1 MLKDIFSLIKGYL
14 SRFAI
19 WLVVIIFFAAGLT
32 LYSSYRQARRKGK
45 PMYIKGIITDRYD
58 RSSRFKKRG
67 AFFQYRFEVN
77 GKTYINSAYRSLCSE
92 CKDISCV
99 VGDSVLI
106 EYRKGN
112 PNNNVPV
119 CNR

>member
-1 MLKDIFSLIKGYL
+1 MLKDIFSLIKWCFL
-14 SRFAI
+14 RIAE

-32 LYSSYRQARRKGK
+32 LYFSYRQARREEN
-45 PMYIKGIITDRYD
+45 PMYTKAVITDRYD
-58 RSSRFKKRG
+58 RKQKSY
-67 AFFQYRFEVN
+67 FQYRFEVN
-77 GKTYINSAYRSLCSE
+77 GKTYINSAYRSLCSK

-99 VGDSVLI
+99 IGDSVLI

-112 PNNNVPV
+112 PKNNTPV

>member
-1 MLKDIFSLIKGYL
+1 MLKEILSLIRWYFSLFT
-14 SRFAI
+14 RE
-19 WLVVIIFFAAGLT
+19 LVLIIFFAAGLT
-32 LYSSYRQARRKGK
+32 LYFKYRQGREQK
-45 PMYIKGIITDRYD
+45 PLYVKGIITDRYD
-58 RSSRFKKRG
+58 RNQR
-67 AFFQYRFEVN
+67 AYFQYKFAINNEI
-77 GKTYINSAYRSLCSE
+77 YINSAYRSLCSE

>member
-1 MLKDIFSLIKGYL
+1 MLKDIFSLIKGSFL
-14 SRFAI
+14 RFVR
-19 WLVVIIFFAAGLT
+19 WLVVITFFAAGLT
-32 LYSSYRQARRKGK
+32 LYFSYREARRKEK

-58 RSSRFKKRG
+58 RNQRAYFKYK
-67 AFFQYRFEVN
+67 FTVSKEI
-77 GKTYINSAYRSLCSE
+77 YINSAYRTLCSE

-99 VGDSVLI
+99 IGDSLLI

-112 PNNNVPV
+112 PGNNAPV

>member
-1 MLKDIFSLIKGYL
+1 MLKDIFSLIKWFI
-14 SRFAI
+14 SRLAGRI
-19 WLVVIIFFAAGLT
+19 IVMIFFAAGLT
-32 LYSSYRQARRKGK
+32 LYFAYRNGRRKES
-45 PMYIKGIITDRYD
+45 PMYTQAVITDRFE
-58 RSSRFKKRG
+58 RKQRG
-67 AFFQYRFEVN
+67 YFQYKFEVN
-77 GKTYINSAYRSLCSE
+77 GKTYINSARRSLCSE

-112 PNNNVPV
+112 PKNNIPV